1 MSCRDNDLMLFC
13 VLFASPMYYN
23 DYDVTAVLGGEVY
36 DGSGD
41 IDSATATKI
50 TWFIQGDD
58 SVSCLLF
65 NF

>member
-1 MSCRDNDLMLFC
+1 
-13 VLFASPMYYN
+13 MYYN

-41 IDSATATKI
+41 IDSATATKM

-58 SVSCLLF
+58 SVCCLLF
-65 NF
+65 NFWFKIIKMSFKLQC